1 MDSVFAFPF
10 ERGGRDGA
18 SGGECPHPAHPSS
31 GDSLGGGATRFY
43 ADAPRNRAAPSADCD
58 LQPLL
63 GEKSSGN
70 QSSRAVKQQVAW
82 QRNVAAKKRME
93 KVKRSNRGVNHAS
106 YEPVL
111 VNETVGRKMT
121 PRQEQCVGRA
131 LPLSVAPG
139 AIVISSHIHGIFP
152 APPVARKTI
161 KTPRNIKREENAERL
176 RTRPGWSA
184 STNSKASAP
193 KHSHSLFSMAR

>member
-1 MDSVFAFPF
+1 MARAVESARTPRTPRVVTHSVEAQPGFMQMRPVTARP
-10 ERGGRDGA
+10 R
-18 SGGECPHPAHPSS
+18 
-31 GDSLGGGATRFY
+31 LQTATY
-43 ADAPRNRAAPSADCD
+43 S
-58 LQPLL
+58 PLL

-131 LPLSVAPG
+131 LPLSG
-139 AIVISSHIHGIFP
+139 
-152 APPVARKTI
+152 
-161 KTPRNIKREENAERL
+161 
-176 RTRPGWSA
+176 
-184 STNSKASAP
+184 
-193 KHSHSLFSMAR
+193 